1 MSGRNLTAKNILEK
15 DFKPALRGFNTKEVD
30 EFLNLIIRDY
40 ESYDREIS
48 YLKAQNERLKQ
59 RLKQADSD
67 PGERNGHRPQAT
79 TNYDIIKRLSRL
91 EKTVYGSTEQGESF
105 HAEEDRESH
114 EDDTQLYTR
123 QSAPKRN

>member
-59 RLKQADSD
+59 RLKQSDTEPGDS
-67 PGERNGHRPQAT
+67 NNHHVQAT

-91 EKTVYGSTEQGESF
+91 EKTVYGASGQAESF
-105 HAEEDRESH
+105 SDNETNH

-123 QSAPKRN
+123 SSK